1 MYIFVCESYS
11 MLSVTQTVISHCE
24 NKHSEETNSSIT
36 IHMILFICHS
46 KTQRSR
52 EHVCI
57 KETEKEL
64 SNIFINPLYANIK
77 SG

>member
-1 MYIFVCESYS
+1 
-11 MLSVTQTVISHCE
+11 MLSVTQTVIFHCE
-24 NKHSEETNSSIT
+24 NKHSRETTNSSIA

-77 SG
+77 SE